1 MIFLVSALHRAV
13 ASVQGDCVTVLVSY
27 DLNLQMPGVGRQLL
41 DEHGRAGHLCLNLN
55 EARTELLHVR
65 HHTDSLAAAS
75 LRSLNHQRE
84 PNLLGAL
91 FRLGQVPERRREQ
104 HILGIEMSGTVRPEP
119 DQGITFTSHD
129 CARIFA
135 QILSPT
141 ASIDSADGPRK
152 AMSWYASA
160 AGSFGFSEACPH
172 PGQTASAWHLRA
184 TLTIR
189 STLA

>member
-1 MIFLVSALHRAV
+1 MFDTIRIPLPPPPSEALIISGNPTFLALSSAWARSP
-13 ASVQGDCVTVLVSY
+13 SV
-27 DLNLQMPGVGRQLL
+27 
-41 DEHGRAGHLCLNLN
+41 
-55 EARTELLHVR
+55 
-65 HHTDSLAAAS
+65 AAS
-75 LRSLNHQRE
+75 STSS
-84 PNLLGAL
+84 
-91 FRLGQVPERRREQ
+91 
-104 HILGIEMSGTVRPEP
+104 GIEMSGTVRPEP

-160 AGSFGFSEACPH
+160 AGSFGFSEAWPH